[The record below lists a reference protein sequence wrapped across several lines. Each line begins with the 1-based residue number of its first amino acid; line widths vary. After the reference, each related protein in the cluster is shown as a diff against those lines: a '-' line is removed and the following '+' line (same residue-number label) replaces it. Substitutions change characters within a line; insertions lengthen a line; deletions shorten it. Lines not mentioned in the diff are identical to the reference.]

1 MEPFDH
7 IQDVHPPGSRRLAI
21 SIAYEASQ
29 EAFQLL
35 VQALSESVSMAASTL
50 FFFIVAAAPWLAI
63 WYLLI
68 AVNPNFIEEHWY
80 LSFFVCFFVVYLA
93 KFLVSFALD
102 LFNRVAERIWGRA
115 YIRRIPRW
123 LMTGHLRRATRD
135 LTWSMSQIKGAL
147 NVMKGLL
154 KYFRRTETKP
164 ICELCHNLNS
174 HHGEILMSYTKVLQN
189 RGDCTTCAIISAG
202 VRRFFP
208 PKDTSSDFFLPW
220 RRYRRGDEITL
231 TWDRYNRT
239 IRVETGDVHTHWPSL
254 SFYCFGKGP
263 DLPVLSS
270 PKAYVDDTR
279 SEASLHWM
287 QSWIMKCTTEHEHC
301 NKSEP
306 QTLPDRVLDLG
317 RSEDSTIKL
326 LDTQNQLG
334 YYACLSHRWGPIQ
347 PLRTLKENKESFESG
362 IPIEALPKT
371 FQEAVS
377 VCRRLSL
384 RYLWIDTLCIIQDS
398 NEDKQRQLP
407 KMASIFENCLLT
419 IAATKAFGHQEGLHT
434 EEDEE
439 AIYLEC
445 IPGSELGHE
454 LMDDI
459 WVRLAYP
466 NRGEAINHWHE
477 STNAKEN
484 EEEWP
489 LLTRAWVFQERLL
502 SPRMLHFA
510 KRELVWECR
519 TCVSCDCGK
528 NHDKPSDDLEFRR
541 LVSSQSIKTS
551 DVTPM
556 QLRYLWYAIAQ
567 RYSHVMGNL
576 THESDVFPA
585 LSGLASRISGL
596 LNDDYMAGLWRSNIV
611 EGLLWTRDNTHGCR
625 KDGKPKELHAPS
637 WSWAS
642 IVGEIVY
649 QHRGRSYFGSELQEI
664 YANTVNVYCD
674 PTGLDRTGE
683 ISSAMLTLSG
693 WTSPATLRI
702 RRTERRSMR
711 SDEPIVEVS
720 HTLVRYHSGE
730 GTRFIPDHPE
740 DMIDGTVVLCMR
752 LAKIGGRD
760 WYMVLGKESPTSTN
774 YKRLGLLEGENVT
787 WSWFSPASWRR
798 RAEERFYEEKKVIY
812 FV

>member
-7 IQDVHPPGSRRLAI
+7 IQDAYPPRGRHLAL

-35 VQALSESVSMAASTL
+35 VQALSESLSMAASTL
-50 FFFIVAAAPWLAI
+50 LFFVVAAAPWLAI
-63 WYLLI
+63 GYLLI
-68 AVNPNFIEEHWY
+68 SMNPNFLEEHWY
-80 LSFFVCFFVVYLA
+80 LSLLVCFLVIYTA
-93 KFLVSFALD
+93 KFLASFVLG
-102 LFNRVAERIWGRA
+102 LCNRVAERIWGRA

-123 LMTGHLRRATRD
+123 LLTGQLRRATRD
-135 LTWSMSQIKGAL
+135 LTWSMSQIESAL
-147 NVMKGLL
+147 KAIIRGL
-154 KYFRRTETKP
+154 KFFKRTEKKP
-164 ICELCHNLNS
+164 ICEICHNLNTYHS
-174 HHGEILMSYTKVLQN
+174 EISMSYAKVLQN
-189 RGDCTTCAIISAG
+189 QSNCPTCAIISAG
-202 VRRFFP
+202 VRHFFP
-208 PKDTSSDFFLPW
+208 PKDTSDFFRSW
-220 RRYRRGDEITL
+220 RRYQRGDEITL
-231 TWDRYNRT
+231 TWDRYEKT
-239 IRVETGDVHTHWPSL
+239 IKVETGNVHTHWPSL

-263 DLPVLSS
+263 DLPILSS

-287 QSWIMKCTTEHEHC
+287 QSWIMKCTTEHERC

-306 QTLPDRVLDLG
+306 QTLPDRVLDVGL
-317 RSEDSTIKL
+317 SENSIIRL
-326 LDTQNQLG
+326 VETQSQLG
-334 YYACLSHRWGPIQ
+334 YYACLSHRWGSNQ
-347 PLRTLKENKESFESG
+347 PLQTQKENIESLKSR
-362 IPIEALPKT
+362 IPMEALPKT

-384 RYLWIDTLCIIQDS
+384 RYIWIDTLCIVQDS
-398 NEDKQRQLP
+398 PEDKQRQLP
-407 KMASIFENCLLT
+407 KMASIYENSLLT
-419 IAATKAFGHQEGLHT
+419 IAATKSSGHQEGLHA
-434 EEDEE
+434 EEEE
-439 AIYLEC
+439 TVYLEC
-445 IPGSELGHE
+445 IPASEQGHG
-454 LMDDI
+454 LINDI
-459 WVRLAYP
+459 WVRLADP
-466 NRGEAINHWHE
+466 NKREIINHWHE

-528 NHDKPSDDLEFRR
+528 DHDKPSDDLEFRR

-596 LNDDYMAGLWRSNIV
+596 LNDDYMAGLWRSNMV
-611 EGLLWTRDNTHGCR
+611 EGLLWTRDNKQGCM
-625 KDGKPKELHAPS
+625 KDGKPKKWRAPS

-649 QHRGRSYFGSELQEI
+649 QHKARSYFGSELQEI
-664 YANTVNVYCD
+664 YANAVKVYCEPKD
-674 PTGLDRTGE
+674 LERTGE
-683 ISSAMLTLSG
+683 ISAAVLTLSG
-693 WTSPATLRI
+693 WTSLATLRI
-702 RRTERRSMR
+702 RRTERRSMWN
-711 SDEPIVEVS
+711 DEPIVEVS
-720 HTLVRYHSGE
+720 HTLVQYHSGD
-730 GTRFIPDHPE
+730 GTSFFPDHPE

-752 LAKIGGRD
+752 IAKIGGHD
-760 WYMVLGKESPTSTN
+760 WYMVLGKESSTSTN

-798 RAEERFYEEKKVIY
+798 RAEERFHEEKKVVYVI
-812 FV
+812 